1 MKWMEMIRV
10 RSSASG
16 VEEIM
21 RYIAPRLPL
30 LRGNG
35 KGLDGAYVLVHG
47 QYEGDLAFILVWDND
62 CPPAKSREG
71 ILLAEYFT
79 KHGPV
84 GHGIWTLATEWR
96 ASGERPGHPP
106 VVEKRTV
113 PAKS

>member
-1 MKWMEMIRV
+1 MKWMEMMRV
-10 RSSASG
+10 RSTAAG
-16 VEEIM
+16 VEEM
-21 RYIAPRLPL
+21 MGYLSPRLASL
-30 LRGNG
+30 QENG
-35 KGLDGAYVLVHG
+35 KGLNGVYVLVHG
-47 QYEGDLAFILVWDND
+47 QYEGDLAVIMVWDND

-96 ASGERPGHPP
+96 APEERPGDPP